1 MKLSILIL
9 IIFLSACTKITPE
22 GCNATP
28 DAEINNNAETI
39 ENKIIPKAK
48 IVCNF

>member
-1 MKLSILIL
+1 MNLGILIL
-9 IIFLSACTKITPE
+9 IVFLSACTKITPA

-28 DAEINNNAETI
+28 DAEINNNAKSL

-48 IVCNF
+48 IECNF